1 MDMLEEIKAEYEKA
15 MKEVPKGVNIC
26 GNCIFAINGDDAT
39 WDCPPTFYG
48 CLLDKDESVHQKG
61 FASKL
66 DCFVWGKQTEE
77 LKKLKEK
84 KMSEI
89 IEERTRE
96 YELRELAR
104 LKAKYET

>member
-1 MDMLEEIKAEYEKA
+1 MDAIERIKAEYEKA
-15 MKEVPKGVNIC
+15 TKELDKSLNIC
-26 GNCIFAINGDDAT
+26 GNCVFAINGDDAT

-48 CLLDKDESVHQKG
+48 CMLDKDESIHQKG
-61 FASKL
+61 FADNL

-104 LKAKYET
+104 LKAKYEV